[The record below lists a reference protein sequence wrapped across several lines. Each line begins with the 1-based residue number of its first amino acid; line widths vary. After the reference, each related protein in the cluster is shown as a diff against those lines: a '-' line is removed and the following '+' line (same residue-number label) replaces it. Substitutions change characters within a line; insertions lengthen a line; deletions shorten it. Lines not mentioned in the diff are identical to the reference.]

1 VFTYSSLY
9 QGDVLVL
16 GTTPAS
22 PPIPSPLPHGVST
35 AAKWLQHV
43 RSVNPPSSSASLPSD
58 SIDRSSR
65 NALNSMDAC
74 KQNAHTVDERSPLKI
89 LSGDGGTA
97 GPEGRNRAV
106 ESDHGIDVNKGE
118 KEGEG
123 ERGGG
128 GAVLIPAVHGS
139 SSKDKDRDKDIDT
152 NIASAPHTAPAL
164 PTATPTPTPTA
175 PTGYHRGV
183 PADSDSPCRRCERH
197 PLQGGKHHHCHPRG
211 RLCREDGTC
220 CRTSSLFISTV
231 IRSFCLLNY
240 FILKF

>member
-175 PTGYHRGV
+175 PTERAITEGSQLIVTHH
-183 PADSDSPCRRCERH
+183 ADDVSDT
-197 PLQGGKHHHCHPRG
+197 LY
-211 RLCREDGTC
+211 REAST
-220 CRTSSLFISTV
+220 ITV
-231 IRSFCLLNY
+231 IPEDDFAERTVRAAVHLLY
-240 FILKF
+240 SYLQ

>member
-1 VFTYSSLY
+1 MFTYSSLY

-43 RSVNPPSSSASLPSD
+43 RSVNPPSSSASLPSE
-58 SIDRSSR
+58 SIDRSSH
-65 NALNSMDAC
+65 NVLNSMDTC
-74 KQNAHTVDERSPLKI
+74 KQNAHTVGDRTPFKS

-118 KEGEG
+118 KDVGGEG
-123 ERGGG
+123 ERGGGGG

-139 SSKDKDRDKDIDT
+139 SSKDKDKDIDT
-152 NIASAPHTAPAL
+152 NTASAPHTAPAL
-164 PTATPTPTPTA
+164 PTPTPTPTA
-175 PTGYHRGV
+175 PTERAITEASQLIVTHH
-183 PADSDSPCRRCERH
+183 ADDVSDT
-197 PLQGGKHHHCHPRG
+197 LY
-211 RLCREDGTC
+211 REAST
-220 CRTSSLFISTV
+220 ITV
-231 IRSFCLLNY
+231 IPENDFAERTVRAAVHLLY
-240 FILKF
+240 SHLQ

>member
-1 VFTYSSLY
+1 MLILFSLTNVFTYSSLY

-58 SIDRSSR
+58 SIDRSSH
-65 NALNSMDAC
+65 NALNSMDTC
-74 KQNAHTVDERSPLKI
+74 KQDPHTVGERSPFKS
-89 LSGDGGTA
+89 LSVDGGTA

-118 KEGEG
+118 KDGGGEG

-128 GAVLIPAVHGS
+128 GGGAALIPAVHGS
-139 SSKDKDRDKDIDT
+139 SSKDKDKDIDT
-152 NIASAPHTAPAL
+152 NIASAPHTAPAP
-164 PTATPTPTPTA
+164 PTATATA
-175 PTGYHRGV
+175 PTERAITETSQLIVTHH
-183 PADSDSPCRRCERH
+183 ADDVSDT
-197 PLQGGKHHHCHPRG
+197 LY
-211 RLCREDGTC
+211 REA
-220 CRTSSLFISTV
+220 SAITV
-231 IRSFCLLNY
+231 IPEDDFAERTVRAAVHFLYSYLH
-240 FILKF
+240 